1 MVDTTFKRERR
12 YIVAK
17 IKDVTSAL
25 TIEEQ
30 AVLSSLLDKIESN
43 RIASGKSKLEC
54 VVIESDWPN
63 YDEAWSSVERVANN
77 TYEPI
82 EAILSEMADNAEKNG
97 FDDHANGIKDAIQR
111 LYDDGVCKH
120 LYYCE
125 CDNGCGNSFKTS
137 FVGQTCTECG
147 QGAMQAQDVEPW
159 GDS

>member
-17 IKDVTSAL
+17 VKDVTSAL

-30 AVLSSLLDKIESN
+30 SVLSSLLDKIESN
-43 RIASGKSKLEC
+43 RKASGKSKLEC

-82 EAILSEMADNAEKNG
+82 EEILSEMADKAENNG

-111 LYDDGVCKH
+111 LYDVGVCKH

-137 FVGQTCTECG
+137 LVGETCTECG
-147 QGAMQAQDVEPW
+147 QGTMQAQDVEPW
-159 GDS
+159 ENS